1 MLVVVVLDFVWWVF
15 DCGFLSPKMKRWVLI
30 YYVLDFVCWELISSG
45 FLSLEMVFSC
55 GCFDDAG
62 YFSCIRLIF

>member
-1 MLVVVVLDFVWWVF
+1 MLGVDLLWAS
-15 DCGFLSPKMKRWVLI
+15 LSLEMKRWVLI

-55 GCFDDAG
+55 GCF
-62 YFSCIRLIF
+62 R